1 MKKKEKYPEGKK
13 KIAKKHTIKSGP
25 VYASLLPKATVKAL
39 SIGSIILSGDEIK
52 NVPELSSK
60 QETIHYEISPFNF
73 RQPPLRLP
81 GAVECNDFV
90 FQLQLSEKMIKY
102 IFEFY
107 HKMTENVEF
116 KKQDLQ
122 MRISYSKNREV
133 IVTSTGILSAISYF
147 EEDFTGKNL
156 EITFKPDYFTIIEL

>member
-13 KIAKKHTIKSGP
+13 KIVKKHVIKSGP
-25 VYASLLPKATVKAL
+25 IYTSLLPKATVKAL
-39 SIGSIILSGDEIK
+39 AIDSIILSAEEIK

-60 QETIHYEISPFNF
+60 QETIHYEMSPFDF

-81 GAVECNDFV
+81 GAVECSDFV

-107 HKMTENVEF
+107 HKMAENVEF
-116 KKQDLQ
+116 KKQNLR
-122 MRISYSKNREV
+122 MRISYPNREV
-133 IVTSTGILSAISYF
+133 MVTSTGILSAISYF